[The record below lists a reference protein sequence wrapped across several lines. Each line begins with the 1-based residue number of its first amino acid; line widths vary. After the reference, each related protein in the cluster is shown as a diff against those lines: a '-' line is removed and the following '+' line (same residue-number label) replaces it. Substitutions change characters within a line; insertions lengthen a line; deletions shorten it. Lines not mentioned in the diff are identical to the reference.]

1 VAFPGG
7 SETARWQRV
16 VLVLLWLLLLA
27 GESPPADASPLTK
40 PEVLKLVRKS
50 VQETRLLAVVRELGI
65 DFRVTLEV
73 ADELRVAGAS
83 ASLIAALR
91 GLASPNES
99 VAPAPPAPP
108 TPPSPPPEPAPLQP
122 VAPPSPPVASS
133 LPGVPSPPVA
143 PSPPPAAPPAPPL
156 APSPPVAS
164 SPPPPAA
171 SPAAVLPV
179 QAPPAPPSVTVAMS
193 PSPPTGG
200 SGPKGPAPV
209 ADDPPPRDEGP
220 PPALEPLPP
229 ASLPKG
235 ALETMVALIPGPP
248 PPPPP
253 PVLGTTAG
261 LAESP
266 GAAPPSEPPSPVAAL
281 APAVPVPAPSRPVEP
296 PSRWDQ
302 IRPLLEKAQAL
313 AADGDV
319 RGAQMLV
326 VKAME
331 LDPGEPQV
339 WKTFKGIEQDLLVR
353 AETFLADGQLPR
365 ALREFQFI
373 ISTNPES
380 ALGFNGVGQALL
392 QLKNYEDAVAA
403 FEKALVLEPGNAR
416 YRQALTRA
424 RSLQRASR
432 ALERQGQQ
440 NVKDMIEGQNGKKK
454 GP

>member
-1 VAFPGG
+1 MAFPGG
-7 SETARWQRV
+7 FDTARRQRV
-16 VLVLLWLLLLA
+16 ALVLLWPLLLA
-27 GESPPADASPLTK
+27 AWSSPVESSPLTK

-50 VQETRLLAVVRELGI
+50 VQEMRLLAVVRELGV
-65 DFRVTLEV
+65 DFKVTFEV
-73 ADELRVAGAS
+73 ADELRAAGAS

-91 GLASPNES
+91 GLASPAES
-99 VAPAPPAPP
+99 FAPSAPAPPAPP
-108 TPPSPPPEPAPLQP
+108 PPPASSPEPPPLQP
-122 VAPPSPPVASS
+122 VAA
-133 LPGVPSPPVA
+133 
-143 PSPPPAAPPAPPL
+143 PPAAPPPPAPP
-156 APSPPVAS
+156 PVPVTPPQ
-164 SPPPPAA
+164 PPPPAPPPATASA
-171 SPAAVLPV
+171 SP
-179 QAPPAPPSVTVAMS
+179 PPAGSV
-193 PSPPTGG
+193 G
-200 SGPKGPAPV
+200 SEPKGPAPP
-209 ADDPPPRDEGP
+209 AGDPPPRDEGP
-220 PPALEPLPP
+220 PPALEPPPPVPLPR
-229 ASLPKG
+229 G

-253 PVLGTTAG
+253 PVLGATAG

-266 GAAPPSEPPSPVAAL
+266 VPSPPSEPTAPASPVLPVPVVTL
-281 APAVPVPAPSRPVEP
+281 APVVPVPPPPRPEP

-331 LDPGEPQV
+331 MDPGEPQV
-339 WKTFKGIEQDLLVR
+339 WKTFKGIEQDLLIR

-392 QLKNYEDAVAA
+392 QLKNYDEAVAA

-424 RSLQRASR
+424 RSLQKASR
-432 ALERQGQQ
+432 AFERQGQQ
-440 NVKDMIEGQNGKKK
+440 NVKDMIEGQPGKKK